1 MDINSDGIDRCSG
14 GSIAFFSQSLNIFKQ
29 NEFVD
34 LKANTLFVLIYDLS
48 L

>member
-1 MDINSDGIDRCSG
+1 MDINSDGTDRCFEIYSV
-14 GSIAFFSQSLNIFKQ
+14 FTQCLNFFKQ

-34 LKANTLFVLIYDLS
+34 LKVNPWFVLIYDLS